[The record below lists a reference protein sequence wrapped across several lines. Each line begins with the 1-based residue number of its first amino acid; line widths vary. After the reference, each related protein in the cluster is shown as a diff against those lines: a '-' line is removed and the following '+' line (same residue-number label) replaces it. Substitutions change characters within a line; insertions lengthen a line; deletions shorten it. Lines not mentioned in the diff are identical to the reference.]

1 MQHDMAEVDGD
12 APIPAFAVSKGGVVL
27 KHIFLNA
34 PPSSPDRGG
43 AVGGGE
49 EQEEEEDPPVTVG
62 RHPDCHVLVDHPSV
76 SRFHLQLRARRR
88 QRRITVTDLRSVHGT
103 WVSGR
108 RIPPHTPVD
117 LVNGDTLR
125 LGASKR
131 EYRLLWLSLREA
143 LEMED
148 APYMPPLPEDK
159 EEPHAY
165 QEASSQLVAPEQRES
180 ADMEAHQETSSRKK
194 IQETSQQIILE
205 DIDFPAK
212 VIPSAPPL
220 PDFAH
225 SFSVE
230 ESHENIEGVT
240 EDMLVDKNPI
250 SESFGSLII
259 QEMPAALTNA
269 GRPALSDKRDT
280 SNQVSKRSKLK
291 SVKSLRID
299 TGRSKDRSSALNYSS
314 QKGDQN
320 EILVCSQSCG
330 VECAACIALFG
341 ISEFERAEEKE
352 EMIAEDKGHMHPPA
366 SITMEG
372 DKKEPNTENYGP
384 QDSVDS
390 KLQKRIGLFDSALPL
405 FGISEFEIAEEKEEM
420 IAEDKGHMHPPASI
434 TMEGNKKEPN
444 TENYGPQDSIG
455 SKLQKRIGLFD
466 SAFPLHFKD
475 DAFTDKEIPQ
485 WSSATVNTESEPVS
499 ENLATPELKH
509 DDLVHLNLEGSFS
522 NKENMAPNKI
532 VEGPENYQ
540 LDSTVC
546 GNLFDNLDTEE
557 IEGNEEICPL
567 DKENITPNLSG
578 SIIMERSHIG
588 LKPIISQ
595 ELMDSIS
602 PLNLAHD
609 NFSENE
615 NSILITGNQMKS
627 NEPIS
632 ENLIPLTPADKKL
645 QKSQIECMPI
655 SHLEFKDD
663 ILLARENSVL
673 APGKYDAIS
682 PERQENLSSDKENVT
697 PASKVK
703 PIVRMVLGSRM
714 DNSVSAKKTS
724 NKEKCNVLSAKSEK
738 IHTIDYDV
746 FYSDKENLTPV
757 SSGGM
762 KARKCLPKNLI
773 VDADQDQEAFCSDK
787 ENMTPQSSAARKTR
801 DMSENRARVESAI
814 TKKRVADRLPFQT
827 LLSNSP
833 LGPARS
839 LDCNCVV
846 PRTADIAAGELAIKL
861 EDKLNN
867 LALHKQESGRAGQR
881 MKSWTMVANT
891 DSLLD
896 DESRK
901 SIMLLKGIKGTHLF
915 VPRIVIRELDSM
927 KQREGLF
934 RRSTKATSALQ
945 WIEECMATESWW
957 IHVQSSSEMLP
968 VAPTPPATPS
978 AQRIDEE
985 IKVGS
990 AGSFNPMAAL
1000 FSPRG
1005 FELTDIVSPKPEDR
1019 VLDCA
1024 LLLNKLRSDHNVVV
1038 LTDSVALK
1046 IKAMAEGIVCEGAR
1060 EFRESLMNPCS
1071 SRFMWAA
1078 SAPRGPAWSR
1088 LDAAALAEDYYN
1100 SHHHEH
1106 GARKQQQQQRKP
1118 AEAAAKGL
1126 KLILRHNS
1134 LYAQATTDAARMTPL
1149 PLVSLASV

>member
-341 ISEFERAEEKE
+341 ISEFER
-352 EMIAEDKGHMHPPA
+352 
-366 SITMEG
+366 
-372 DKKEPNTENYGP
+372 
-384 QDSVDS
+384 
-390 KLQKRIGLFDSALPL
+390 
-405 FGISEFEIAEEKEEM
+405 AEEKEEM